1 MNSAE
6 IIRTCRERAGMTRRQ
21 LADAI
26 GVGRD
31 LVWRWEEHGT
41 CLKVD
46 NLIAVIDATG
56 FELIVKEKYRGGY
69 GEEGRRYK

>member
-1 MNSAE
+1 M
-6 IIRTCRERAGMTRRQ
+6 
-21 LADAI
+21 ADAI

-41 CLKVD
+41 CPKVD